1 MELLGSLVRG
11 SWMTKILAVILRNLR
26 LLWFRRTWRSRNKHN
41 FTVPRNIFP
50 LEKVTVGEM
59 SYGPLQVYTWGAEN
73 EKLVIGNYVSIAT
86 GVKFLLGGGH
96 HYDTFVTYPFKVKLL
111 HEESE
116 AVSKGPIIIGDDV
129 WIGMD
134 SLILSGVRV
143 GKGAVIGARS
153 VVTKDVP
160 PYAIIAGNPARILK
174 YRFTEEMID
183 KLGAIEIQ
191 GIKEVITKSN
201 VEYFYR
207 PLDSAVLK
215 SIESI
220 LRGT

>member
-1 MELLGSLVRG
+1 MKWKKSN
-11 SWMTKILAVILRNLR
+11 S
-26 LLWFRRTWRSRNKHN
+26 
-41 FTVPRNIFP
+41 TVPRDIFP
-50 LEKVTVGEM
+50 AEKVTVGEM
-59 SYGPLQVYTWGAEN
+59 SYGPVEVYTWGDEN
-73 EKLVIGNYVSIAT
+73 EKLIIGSYVSIAS
-86 GVKFLLGGGH
+86 GVKFLLGGEH
-96 HYDTFVTYPFKVKLL
+96 RYDTLMCYPLKVKVLW
-111 HEESE
+111 EEAG

-134 SLILSGVRV
+134 PLILSGVKV

-160 PYAIIAGNPARILK
+160 PYAIVARNPARLLK

-183 KLGAIEIQ
+183 KLSSLEIS
-191 GIKEVITKSN
+191 GIKEVITESN
-201 VEYFYR
+201 VEYFYS

-220 LRGT
+220 LKGT